1 MALTFN
7 DICVFLE
14 KIEVISIRCPRL
26 SSEGKKAAIR
36 RIIRNW
42 FSEHRLIID
51 SPDTNGGAL
60 LSTLFP
66 HRRKDR
72 VYGFRPKMLSQKLI
86 KLLNFSHEQREL
98 MCKWPTTVPSDL
110 GMRTANAMRRWDGT
124 VRKKQP
130 ILLERVDRLL
140 AQLAARHRFSDP
152 TIQKKRDCDIDTD
165 AELKDIFIRIESVE
179 AKWLVRLLLRQ
190 YCTIELDED
199 FVLEQYHFLLP
210 DLLKFQND
218 FDVASSLLL
227 QDMSTF
233 PSVPDPASKRAMRI
247 EAAEKLKPT
256 VGVKVGRP
264 TFYKAWVS
272 HYNPSINDHVH

>member
-1 MALTFN
+1 MVVVKVKLCEKAQAAESEAQNRRDDAL
-7 DICVFLE
+7 
-14 KIEVISIRCPRL
+14 
-26 SSEGKKAAIR
+26 
-36 RIIRNW
+36 
-42 FSEHRLIID
+42 
-51 SPDTNGGAL
+51 
-60 LSTLFP
+60 
-66 HRRKDR
+66 
-72 VYGFRPKMLSQKLI
+72 
-86 KLLNFSHEQREL
+86 
-98 MCKWPTTVPSDL
+98 
-110 GMRTANAMRRWDGT
+110 
-124 VRKKQP
+124 KQP
-130 ILLERVDRLL
+130 AGVQNGAVSAQGDDKVKRMRACPTHGLVPIPQPLANFTARLL